1 MPKNSFFIDSCIFL
15 GTIIKDEN
23 TRACKSFISR
33 KSEILHVIIDMII
46 STNLENFVPLNNDLK
61 IYSELRK
68 ADSRIS
74 ESDIIH
80 ASYAKIL
87 DIPLVTT
94 DGMLLNSQGLKKHI
108 DVFYPADVI

>member
-1 MPKNSFFIDSCIFL
+1 
-15 GTIIKDEN
+15 
-23 TRACKSFISR
+23 
-33 KSEILHVIIDMII
+33 MII